1 MVRCG
6 MYNAL
11 PPHLAPP
18 HHISFHITTT
28 FCMHHCTSHTI
39 PHHTTSDIIPNHT
52 TPHFMSH
59 QYLSQHTAFHFHI
72 AVSHQIAPSHF
83 TSHQIAAT
91 SCPISHN
98 PHNTTFR
105 IMPYIG
111 HIHHTTT
118 SCITPHFTQHS
129 T

>member
-11 PPHLAPP
+11 PPHLAQP
-18 HHISFHITTT
+18 HHISFHIIIT
-28 FCMHHCTSHTI
+28 FYLHHCTSHTI

-52 TPHFMSH
+52 TAHFISH
-59 QYLSQHTAFHFHI
+59 QYLSQHTTFHFHI
-72 AVSHQIAPSHF
+72 AVSHQIAHSHF
-83 TSHQIAAT
+83 TSHHIAAT

-105 IMPYIG
+105 IMQYIG
-111 HIHHTTT
+111 HMHYTTT
-118 SCITPHFTQHS
+118 SCITPHFTQHP